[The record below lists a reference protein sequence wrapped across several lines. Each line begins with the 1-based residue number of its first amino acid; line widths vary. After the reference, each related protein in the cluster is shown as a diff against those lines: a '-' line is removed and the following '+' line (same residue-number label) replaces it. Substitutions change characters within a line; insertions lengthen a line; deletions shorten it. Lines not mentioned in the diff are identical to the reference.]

1 MYSIIIGTILLSII
15 HALIPNH
22 WLPLVAIAR
31 TEKWTKSELFLISS
45 VTATAHV
52 LGTVILGTILGII
65 GTTLAHK
72 YEDYIHII
80 APVLMIVFGLVYFS
94 INRSYHGD
102 PVGENTKDYRKSKTK
117 VIAIFVLM
125 MFLSPC
131 LEVQS
136 LFLAVGA
143 FGMDAILLLGLV
155 YAIISVIGI
164 MSFVMLA
171 FKGSQLLNSGFMQH
185 HEKRITGFVLIIV
198 GIVTFF
204 IH

>member
-1 MYSIIIGTILLSII
+1 MYSIITGTILISII

-31 TEKWTKSELFLISS
+31 TEKWTRSELFFISS

-52 LGTVILGTILGII
+52 IGTVILGTILGMI

-94 INRSYHGD
+94 ITRANHVD
-102 PVGENTKDYRKSKTK
+102 PVDENMEGYRKSKTK
-117 VIAIFVLM
+117 VILILILM

-143 FGMDAILLLGLV
+143 FGTEAILLLGLI
-155 YAIISVIGI
+155 YAIISVTGI

-171 FKGSQLLNSGFMQH
+171 FRGYNLINSVFMQR
-185 HEKRITGFVLIIV
+185 HEKQITGIVLIVV

>member
-1 MYSIIIGTILLSII
+1 MYSIIVGTIIISII

-22 WLPLVAIAR
+22 WLPLVAISR
-31 TEKWTKSELFLISS
+31 TEKWTKSELLLISS

-52 LGTVILGTILGII
+52 IGTVILGTILGMI
-65 GTTLAHK
+65 GSTLAHK

-80 APVLMIVFGLVYFS
+80 APMMMIVFGLIYFS
-94 INRSYHGD
+94 INRSYHAD
-102 PVGENTKDYRKSKTK
+102 LVHENKDGNKKSKKK
-117 VIAIFVLM
+117 VIIILVLM

-136 LFLAVGA
+136 LFLAIGA
-143 FGMDAILLLGLV
+143 FGTDAILLLGLI
-155 YAIISVIGI
+155 YAITGVTGI
-164 MSFVMLA
+164 MSIVMLA
-171 FKGSQLLNSGFMQH
+171 YRGYNLVNSVFIQGN
-185 HEKRITGFVLIIV
+185 ERKITGIVLIVV